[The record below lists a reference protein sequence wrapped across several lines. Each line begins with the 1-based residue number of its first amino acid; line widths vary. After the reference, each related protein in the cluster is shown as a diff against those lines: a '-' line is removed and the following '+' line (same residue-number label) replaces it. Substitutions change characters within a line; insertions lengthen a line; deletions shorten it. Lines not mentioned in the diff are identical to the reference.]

1 MMTRKTLIIGG
12 ASGIGFAVARALAA
26 RGDDIILA
34 GRNKEKLSAA
44 RARLSPSP
52 ASVETLVLDISNEA
66 EVIALSETL
75 GQVDNIIVT
84 AGSQAPGG
92 ALSSLAPG
100 AAKLAFDTKF
110 WGSMHV
116 ARYLSGNISP
126 RGTLTLTSGFVAR
139 RVVAGAIVK
148 TTMNAAIEAATKVL
162 AKELSP
168 RRVNVI
174 SPGLTD
180 TEAHAGMD
188 AAAREKMLTVAAQ
201 TLPAKAWGRAEDV
214 AQGYLFAI
222 DNAFVTGS
230 VIDIEGGALLN

>member
-1 MMTRKTLIIGG
+1 
-12 ASGIGFAVARALAA
+12 
-26 RGDDIILA
+26 
-34 GRNKEKLSAA
+34 
-44 RARLSPSP
+44 
-52 ASVETLVLDISNEA
+52 IS
-66 EVIALSETL
+66 L
-75 GQVDNIIVT
+75 
-84 AGSQAPGG
+84 
-92 ALSSLAPG
+92 
-100 AAKLAFDTKF
+100 
-110 WGSMHV
+110 
-116 ARYLSGNISP
+116 

-214 AQGYLFAI
+214 AQGYLLAI